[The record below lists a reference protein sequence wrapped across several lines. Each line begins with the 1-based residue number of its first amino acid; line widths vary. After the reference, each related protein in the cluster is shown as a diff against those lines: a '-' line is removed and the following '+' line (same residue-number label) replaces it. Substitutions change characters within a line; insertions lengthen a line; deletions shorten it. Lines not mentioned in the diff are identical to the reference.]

1 MEFDLRNHIGEKHLN
16 NNVMNTIKREI
27 DLIIFL
33 LKNIIE
39 FSENKI
45 DTDEFFKVI
54 DNIKTHSS
62 LKNTKLYSINKF
74 DTFTHKNHLKFFIN
88 MYLDFDLLMRFFN
101 EFKLNQKD
109 KDIIKTYYNKKLEK
123 FRDLMDSNLLIEN
136 KRFNSDYLIRNLGFV
151 IDDFESF
158 DYDDKDE
165 IIGLKK
171 LINRI
176 KSDFDNED
184 IDIEILYDIIDEEEF
199 QPYKEDLKYYLMGI

>member
-54 DNIKTHSS
+54 DNIKSHSS

>member
-45 DTDEFFKVI
+45 DSDEFFKVI

-123 FRDLMDSNLLIEN
+123 FKDLMDSNLLIEN

-184 IDIEILYDIIDEEEF
+184 IDIEILYAIIDEEEF

>member
-45 DTDEFFKVI
+45 DSDEFFKVI

-74 DTFTHKNHLKFFIN
+74 DTFTHKNHLKFFIK
-88 MYLDFDLLMRFFN
+88 MYLDFDLLMRFFS

-109 KDIIKTYYNKKLEK
+109 KDKIKDYYLKKLEK
-123 FRDLMDSNLLIEN
+123 FKDLMDSNLLIEN

>member
-62 LKNTKLYSINKF
+62 LKNTKLYSISKQHSLL
-74 DTFTHKNHLKFFIN
+74 HKDHLEMFIR
-88 MYLDFDLLMRFFN
+88 MYLDFDLLMRFFK

-109 KDIIKTYYNKKLEK
+109 KDKIKDYYLNELEK
-123 FRDLMDSNLLIEN
+123 LKNVMDNNLV
-136 KRFNSDYLIRNLGFV
+136 F
-151 IDDFESF
+151 
-158 DYDDKDE
+158 
-165 IIGLKK
+165 
-171 LINRI
+171 
-176 KSDFDNED
+176 
-184 IDIEILYDIIDEEEF
+184 
-199 QPYKEDLKYYLMGI
+199 

>member
-16 NNVMNTIKREI
+16 NNIMNTIKREI

-54 DNIKTHSS
+54 DNIKSHSS
-62 LKNTKLYSINKF
+62 LKNTKLYSINRF
-74 DTFTHKNHLKFFIN
+74 DTFTHKNHLNMFIR

-101 EFKLNQKD
+101 EFKINQKD
-109 KDIIKTYYNKKLEK
+109 KDKIKDYYLKKLEK
-123 FRDLMDSNLLIEN
+123 FKDLMDSNLLIEN
-136 KRFNSDYLIRNLGFV
+136 KRLNSDYLIRNLGFI

-158 DYDDKDE
+158 DYEDKDE

-199 QPYKEDLKYYLMGI
+199 QPYREDLKYYLMGI